1 MIQTGMDL
9 QTANGNAADAAMDV
23 TALIKA
29 LSHLSDREIEGLE
42 DDLNFFA
49 FTGIT
54 SARIESVL
62 DRAGMGPA
70 AKVAN
75 SNEERLALVG
85 RVLSALFDTAAI
97 VLVFALGRLLYG
109 TAAGVLAA
117 VFVTLTVMHI
127 QQAHFATVDA
137 TLAFFA
143 IAVFHDPALEE
154 TRGCRHHRVPLF
166 RLFLVAHAEVAARA
180 LEVHHVFVF
189 RPSGS
194 LGGIVV
200 KFEA

>member
-70 AKVAN
+70 NKVAN
-75 SNEERLALVG
+75 CNKDR
-85 RVLSALFDTAAI
+85 
-97 VLVFALGRLLYG
+97 
-109 TAAGVLAA
+109 
-117 VFVTLTVMHI
+117 
-127 QQAHFATVDA
+127 
-137 TLAFFA
+137 
-143 IAVFHDPALEE
+143 
-154 TRGCRHHRVPLF
+154 
-166 RLFLVAHAEVAARA
+166 RA
-180 LEVHHVFVF
+180 LA
-189 RPSGS
+189 G
-194 LGGIVV
+194 
-200 KFEA
+200 